1 MSDSSNACVLGID
14 VGGTKTAAGIVLF
27 PEGRVVSRRVM
38 PTRPERAGDEVLR
51 DVLGLARELL
61 DEAESSGNAVAGIG
75 VGIAELVDPLGNVT
89 SAHTIAWQGV
99 PVRECFSRIAP
110 ASVESDVRAAALAEA
125 LFGAGRPFRLF
136 IYITVG
142 TGISHSL
149 VMDGL
154 PFAGARGN
162 ALIFA
167 SGRYTTICT
176 ECGAV
181 LTPVLEAF
189 ASGPALVERF
199 NRHCP
204 GRARTGADVLVA
216 AEVGEPEA
224 VEVVQTAGEAL
235 GVRVGALINE
245 LDPEAIVVGGG
256 LGLAGGLYWD
266 SFVASTRGHI
276 WAENSRDTPIL
287 PAALGNDAGLI
298 GAAAGLWRKLN
309 LERGTLR

>member
-1 MSDSSNACVLGID
+1 MSDSSDACVLGID

-38 PTRPERAGDEVLR
+38 PTRPERPGEDVLR
-51 DVLGLARELL
+51 DVLDLARELL
-61 DEAESSGNAVAGIG
+61 DEAEASGNAVAGIG
-75 VGIAELVDPLGNVT
+75 VGVAELVDPLGNVT

-99 PVRECFSRIAP
+99 PVQESFSRIAP
-110 ASVESDVRAAALAEA
+110 SFVESDVRAAALAEA

-149 VMDGL
+149 VMDGR

-167 SGRYTTICT
+167 SGRYTTTCT

-181 LTPVLEAF
+181 LTPVLEEF

-204 GRARTGADVLVA
+204 GRARAGTDVLAA
-216 AEVGEPEA
+216 AEAGEPEA
-224 VEVVQTAGEAL
+224 IEVVRTAGEAL

-245 LDPEAIVVGGG
+245 LDPDAVVVGGG

-266 SFVASTRGHI
+266 SFVGSTRGHI

-287 PAALGNDAGLI
+287 PCALGTDAGLI
-298 GAAAGLWRKLN
+298 GAAAGMWRRLN
-309 LERGTLR
+309 SKQGTL